1 MAIAH
6 PNSPPATHIEVEI
19 IHGLHHR
26 KYRYEYGRAK
36 SAIFLSFL
44 IIVMDASAGASMV
57 NQNSFS
63 GVEEWPSYEIPYD
76 ASDPVEEPG
85 WWLSF
90 GYDTNS
96 NGMDDRLEA

>member
-26 KYRYEYGRAK
+26 WYRYELRRAK

-63 GVEEWPSYEIPYD
+63 GSR
-76 ASDPVEEPG
+76 
-85 WWLSF
+85 
-90 GYDTNS
+90 
-96 NGMDDRLEA
+96 NGPPMRSLRRQ